1 MKKLL
6 YVTDQGEY
14 VDHSFIGPLFEKYM
28 KVYFEID
35 IVYFTEFK
43 SDFEKKD
50 EHRFIVPTRY
60 KKSLLKELKSNS
72 INIDSYDF
80 IIIRNDIDILKHAI
94 EERNNYNFKVGYR
107 LSFPKRRAQLK
118 SNIANNK
125 ATLIDKVF
133 TSFVTN
139 KSTKII
145 NDCDFFL
152 PTSQS
157 MHEEFFP
164 EINIKTFIC
173 PAGVDPNQLLPNVQH
188 EGEEKRFIYE
198 GTLDKLREFEV
209 ILDAF
214 SKVES
219 KKWHLSIS
227 TTDTQY
233 AQELVNAH
241 PNIKS
246 NIKIVNARDKD
257 ELLDIISKADI
268 GVSLLPDIPVYNTSI
283 PIKTFDYYSSAVPT
297 LMTNT
302 AHASKIFSDN
312 IDAWFC
318 RFNSESI
325 KQKIEYIT
333 TLSKD
338 EVAAIGQKGQDRLL
352 DVKNYE
358 KIAKDLSKQIEEL

>member
-28 KVYFEID
+28 KKYFEID

-50 EHRFIVPTRY
+50 DHRFIVPTRY
-60 KKSLLKELKSNS
+60 KTSLLKELKSNS
-72 INIDSYDF
+72 IDLDSYDF
-80 IIIRNDIDILKHAI
+80 VVVRNDMDILKHAI
-94 EERNNYNFKVGYR
+94 DERANYNFKVGYR
-107 LSFPKRRAQLK
+107 LSFPKRRARLK

-125 ATLIDKVF
+125 ANLLDKLFSGF
-133 TSFVTN
+133 TTN
-139 KSTKII
+139 NNVKII

-164 EINIKTFIC
+164 EIDITTFIC
-173 PAGVDPNQLLPNVQH
+173 PAGIDPNELHDNIQH

-198 GTLDKLREFEV
+198 GTLDKLREFET

-227 TTDTQY
+227 TKDTEY
-233 AQELVNAH
+233 AQQLVNNYD
-241 PNIKS
+241 NIKK
-246 NIKIVNARDKD
+246 NIQIVNARDKD
-257 ELLDIISKADI
+257 ELLDIIAKADV
-268 GVSLLPDIPVYNTSI
+268 GVSLLPDIPVYNTSV

-312 IDAWFC
+312 IDGWFC

-325 KQKIEYIT
+325 KQKVEHIT

-338 EVAAIGQKGQDRLL
+338 EVATIGQKGQDRLL
-352 DVKNYE
+352 EVKNYE
-358 KIAKDLSKQIEEL
+358 KIATRLAEQIETL

>member
-28 KVYFEID
+28 KEYFEID
-35 IVYFTEFK
+35 IIYFTEFK

-50 EHRFIVPTRY
+50 AHRFIVPTRY
-60 KKSLLKELKSNS
+60 KTSLLKELKSNS
-72 INIDSYDF
+72 INLESYDF
-80 IIIRNDIDILKHAI
+80 VIIRNDMDILKHAI
-94 EERNNYNFKVGYR
+94 EESKNYNFKVGYR
-107 LSFPKRRAQLK
+107 LSFPKRRAKLK
-118 SNIANNK
+118 SAIANNK
-125 ATLIDKVF
+125 ATLIDKLF
-133 TSFVTN
+133 ANFATN
-139 KSTKII
+139 KNVKII
-145 NDCDFFL
+145 NEADFFL

-157 MHEEFFP
+157 MHEELFSDVT
-164 EINIKTFIC
+164 ITTFRC
-173 PAGVDPNQLLPNVQH
+173 PAGIDPNQLLPNVQH
-188 EGEEKRFIYE
+188 EGEEKRFIYQ

-209 ILDAF
+209 ILEAF

-219 KKWHLSIS
+219 QKWHLSIA
-227 TTDTQY
+227 TTDTEY
-233 AQELVNAH
+233 AHTLVNNYE
-241 PNIKS
+241 NIKN
-246 NIKIVNARDKD
+246 NIQIVNAKNKD

-302 AHASKIFSDN
+302 AHASKVFNDN
-312 IDAWFC
+312 INAWFC
-318 RFNSESI
+318 RFEIESI
-325 KQKIEYIT
+325 KQKVEYIT

-352 DVKNYE
+352 EIKNYE
-358 KIAKDLSKQIEEL
+358 KIAKELAAQIETL